1 MWYVT
6 WRWRL
11 NKKGT
16 LHLACEVFSVPTRS
30 LRQNALIA
38 KIHAMRKLSLSTLC
52 GAAALA
58 AVL

>member
-1 MWYVT
+1 
-6 WRWRL
+6 L
-11 NKKGT
+11 GQK
-16 LHLACEVFSVPTRS
+16 
-30 LRQNALIA
+30 ALIA